1 MMAPFHRFE
10 NIEYA
15 ASSGH
20 SGLIPNFP
28 VSALMDTIMMATIE
42 KEKRKNSRHIIEKF
56 EC

>member
-1 MMAPFHRFE
+1 MMAPFHKFE